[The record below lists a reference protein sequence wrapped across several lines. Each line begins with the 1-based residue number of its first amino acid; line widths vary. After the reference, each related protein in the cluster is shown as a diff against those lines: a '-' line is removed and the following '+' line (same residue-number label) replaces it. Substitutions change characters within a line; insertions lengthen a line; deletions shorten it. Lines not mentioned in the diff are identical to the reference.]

1 MAPGKRFASFLII
14 SFGALL
20 LSPLTVSAGT
30 YLVGSVLP
38 GAVTFESA
46 LQVAGAGDTILVE
59 DGVYPVFISPANGGG
74 GENSRLVIRARN
86 VGGAVI
92 VKQGKVVR
100 LETPWVTLDGLVLD
114 GGFGQAD
121 CVDIRGAGAHHFEIK
136 RCEIRNTLQ
145 DGIDIEGAP
154 AGRIVGCTIHH
165 CLAAS
170 HLVQH
175 DGHGIVAGRLD
186 SLLIRDCNIY
196 YVSGDCFQSD
206 PDRDPWDNIVI
217 ENCRLWTGP
226 LPEAAASFPAGFI
239 PGENAI
245 DTKQLEK
252 YPRSKLT
259 LRNIQAYGWRA
270 GIIGTVSAFNIKDH
284 VEVLIENCLLWDNE
298 VCLRL
303 RGGEEDEDGRGGA
316 RVTVINTVMR
326 ESDYGIRYEDMI
338 RHLKVYNCT
347 WGLRVDNAFGVRQ
360 GLDKETFD
368 IRNCLFQLKELPAE
382 ARPFKSNL
390 AVGPD
395 SFKNGK
401 GGDFRLVEGS
411 SAIDAG
417 ENLSGKG
424 VTHDATGKPRPAG
437 GGYDIGAYEF

>member
-1 MAPGKRFASFLII
+1 MKSEKMLEKLRDI
-14 SFGALL
+14 
-20 LSPLTVSAGT
+20 LSA
-30 YLVGSVLP
+30 
-38 GAVTFESA
+38 E
-46 LQVAGAGDTILVE
+46 
-59 DGVYPVFISPANGGG
+59 
-74 GENSRLVIRARN
+74 R
-86 VGGAVI
+86 
-92 VKQGKVVR
+92 
-100 LETPWVTLDGLVLD
+100 
-114 GGFGQAD
+114 
-121 CVDIRGAGAHHFEIK
+121 
-136 RCEIRNTLQ
+136 
-145 DGIDIEGAP
+145 
-154 AGRIVGCTIHH
+154 
-165 CLAAS
+165 
-170 HLVQH
+170 
-175 DGHGIVAGRLD
+175 
-186 SLLIRDCNIY
+186 
-196 YVSGDCFQSD
+196 
-206 PDRDPWDNIVI
+206 
-217 ENCRLWTGP
+217 
-226 LPEAAASFPAGFI
+226 
-239 PGENAI
+239 
-245 DTKQLEK
+245 TKQLEK

-411 SAIDAG
+411 AAIDAG
-417 ENLSGKG
+417 EDLSGKG